1 MKYPCLVLKQ
11 YCNTDIV
18 LQVESE
24 ELNVYGEPK
33 DSFKFEGK
41 CNYQDKANAILT
53 SQKQL
58 INVSGIAL
66 FPGDICPD
74 VANISKGKAI
84 VNGISRTIY
93 EARKHRNPDGTVN
106 YTEVV
111 LE

>member
-33 DSFKFEGK
+33 DSFNFEGK
-41 CNYQDKANAILT
+41 CNYQDKAKTILT
-53 SQKQL
+53 AQKQL